1 MIGTRLALATLLVI
15 SGALGPACA
24 TDTGLAPPPVNEAGG
39 RRGRVGHGESAFR
52 VPSLRSKGPL
62 HRDRLVAEGRVG
74 EREGTPMPERVGVPG
89 GIEQW
94 SVSKAIAPFGKN
106 GLDDVA
112 LIQTMLKIFLTA
124 PAVVDDLPASERAEI
139 DRIFTSTTRSGGKFA
154 DGIYGSNTRAA
165 VGILERRIGSPVKDG
180 IIRPIFEV
188 DRTGRTSAYTAPLEG
203 SKAQGRESAPRCDG

>member
-1 MIGTRLALATLLVI
+1 
-15 SGALGPACA
+15 
-24 TDTGLAPPPVNEAGG
+24 
-39 RRGRVGHGESAFR
+39 
-52 VPSLRSKGPL
+52 
-62 HRDRLVAEGRVG
+62 
-74 EREGTPMPERVGVPG
+74 MPERVGVPG

-139 DRIFTSTTRSGGKFA
+139 DRIFTSTVRHGGKFA

-188 DRTGRTSAYTAPLEG
+188 DRTGRTSGRRGTKMRELNEFWDANAITESAG
-203 SKAQGRESAPRCDG
+203 SKRESGKKFLSPSVFAALYRDG